1 MRLKTFHAP
10 NLAAALEQVRQQLGP
25 DAIIVAT
32 TEDGEGRGARVTA
45 AMEYDDDALD
55 LTDLAPPDAADV
67 VCEAL
72 DAHATPAAINERLT
86 QAVAELS
93 VPEPLL
99 ALSAALDGAFRFEPL
114 PVQSRTMPI
123 MLVGP
128 PGVGKTSLIAK
139 LATQAMLGQAEVT
152 LITTDTLRAGAV
164 AQLQTYADRLNL
176 PLAVAEDASR
186 LAEIVALAGEN
197 NLVLIDSPGAN
208 PYRRDDVNRLEA
220 LLRVATIEPVL
231 TLSAGRD
238 AHEAADMAAA
248 FSPLGVTRLAMTG
261 FDLARRIGD
270 ALAAADIADLA
281 FCNYSPGP
289 GIADGLKAFSPLAL
303 ARLLLSESDKAAHSK
318 QPQAPRF

>member
-10 NLAAALEQVRQQLGP
+10 SLAAALEQVRQQLGP

-32 TEDGEGRGARVTA
+32 AEDGEGRGARVTA

-55 LTDLAPPDAADV
+55 LTDGAAPDAADV
-67 VCEAL
+67 ICEAL

-86 QAVAELS
+86 RAVAELS

-99 ALSAALDGAFRFEPL
+99 ALSAALDSAFRFEPL
-114 PVQSRTMPI
+114 PVQSRTMPL
-123 MLVGP
+123 MLIGP
-128 PGVGKTSLIAK
+128 PGAGKTSLMAK
-139 LATQAMLGQAEVT
+139 LATQAVLGQADVV

-164 AQLQTYADRLNL
+164 AQIQTYADRLNL
-176 PLAVAEDASR
+176 PLRIADDASG
-186 LAEIVALAGEN
+186 LAEIVALADEES
-197 NLVLIDSPGAN
+197 LVLIDSGGAN
-208 PYRRDDVNRLEA
+208 PYRRDDMQRLEA

-231 TLSAGRD
+231 VLSAGRD
-238 AHEAADMAAA
+238 AHEAADLASA
-248 FSPLGVTRLAMTG
+248 FASLGVTRLAMTG

-289 GIADGLKAFSPLAL
+289 GIVDGLKAFTPLAL
-303 ARLLLSESDKAAHSK
+303 ARLLLPDSGKSAMPR

>member
-10 NLAAALEQVRQQLGP
+10 NLSAALEQVRQQLGP

-32 TEDGEGRGARVTA
+32 NEDGEGRGARVTA
-45 AMEYDDDALD
+45 AMEFRDDALD
-55 LTDLAPPDAADV
+55 LTDIAPLDAADII
-67 VCEAL
+67 CEAL

-99 ALSAALDGAFRFEPL
+99 ALSAALDSAFRFEPL
-114 PVQSRTMPI
+114 PVQSRMMPL
-123 MLVGP
+123 MLIGP

-139 LATQAMLGQAEVT
+139 LATQAMMAHADVT
-152 LITTDTLRAGAV
+152 LITTDILRAGAV

-176 PLAVAEDASR
+176 SLAVAEDASR
-186 LAEIVALAGEN
+186 LAEMVALAGED

-208 PYRRDDVNRLEA
+208 PYRGDDLARLER
-220 LLRVATIEPVL
+220 LLRVANIEPVL
-231 TLSAGRD
+231 VLSAGRD
-238 AHEAADMAAA
+238 AHEAADMSAA
-248 FSPLGVTRLAMTG
+248 FASLGVTRLAMTG

-270 ALAAADIADLA
+270 TLAAADIADLA

-303 ARLLLSESDKAAHSK
+303 ARLLLSESGPAASSR
-318 QPQAPRF
+318 QLQSPRS